1 MASINLQEF
10 QAKAEQIPFLLNGT
24 LGQAER
30 EALKAAIAAEPALAR
45 ELELQR
51 RIREA
56 VNQSAAMPLRS
67 SLPLFMNRL
76 ASESQ
81 REVNSTT
88 ANVTALQRKVVPLSA
103 DRRQRY
109 GWKIAFA
116 LAASLAVIQAMMLA
130 PLLKQTGGDLEPLS
144 GRGVA
149 LMVKPN
155 LQITFKPEA
164 TERQIRELLR
174 AQGVEIVSGPSA
186 LGVYQARAADPG
198 KAAASLAAQSSVVE
212 GANVLPAKP

>member
-24 LGQAER
+24 LSASDR
-30 EALKAAIAAEPALAR
+30 DALRAAIAAEPALGR

-56 VNQSAAMPLRS
+56 VNQSAAVPLRS
-67 SLPLFMNRL
+67 SLPQFMNRL
-76 ASESQ
+76 AAESQ
-81 REVNSTT
+81 RDVNT
-88 ANVTALQRKVVPLSA
+88 ANGNVTSLQRKVLPMSA
-103 DRRQRY
+103 ERRHRH

-116 LAASLAVIQAMMLA
+116 LAASLAIIQATMLA
-130 PLLKQTGGDLEPLS
+130 PLLKQTGGELEPLS
-144 GRGVA
+144 GPKTTAIVT
-149 LMVKPN
+149 PN
-155 LQITFKPEA
+155 LQITFKPDA

-174 AQGVEIVSGPSA
+174 AQGVELVSGPSA
-186 LGVYQARAADPG
+186 LGVYQARAADPA
-198 KAAASLAAQSSVVE
+198 KAAAALAAQSGVVD